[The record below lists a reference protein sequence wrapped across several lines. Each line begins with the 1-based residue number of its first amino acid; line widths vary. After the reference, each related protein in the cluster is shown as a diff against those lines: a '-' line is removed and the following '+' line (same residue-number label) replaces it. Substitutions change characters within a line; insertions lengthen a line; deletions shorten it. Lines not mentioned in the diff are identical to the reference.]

1 MAPESYE
8 TTGKAPITDEGCLSK
23 LALGAK
29 LLEMFARA
37 LEFAGLRIRQLA
49 QSRQRIEDV
58 VAILGFFPL
67 PEQ

>member
-1 MAPESYE
+1 MKTA
-8 TTGKAPITDEGCLSK
+8 GKASIPDEGCLSK

-29 LLEMFARA
+29 RLEMFART
-37 LEFAGLRIRQLA
+37 LEFAGLPIRRLA
-49 QSRQRIEDV
+49 QSRRRIEDV